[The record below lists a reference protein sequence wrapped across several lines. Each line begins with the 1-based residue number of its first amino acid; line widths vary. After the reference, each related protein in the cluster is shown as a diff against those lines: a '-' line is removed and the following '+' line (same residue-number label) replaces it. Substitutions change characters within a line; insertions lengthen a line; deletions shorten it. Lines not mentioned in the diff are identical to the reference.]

1 LAVDESLSGHVIVCG
16 YGLVGERVVDIL
28 MEHNIRVVVIEI
40 NPEKVQAL
48 MERGVD
54 VIKGDATSSKVLR
67 DAGVE
72 RARAIAVVMDDDAKN
87 LFSIITARDL
97 NRNIIVATRANDEAM
112 VEKFRDAGAAFI
124 ATPAKSASDEL
135 FKELSKGL

>member
-1 LAVDESLSGHVIVCG
+1 MAVDESLEGHVIVCG

-28 MEHNIRVVVIEI
+28 LEHRVKVVVIEI
-40 NPEKVQAL
+40 DSAKVQAL
-48 MERGVD
+48 IERGVD

-72 RARAIAVVMDDDAKN
+72 RAKAIAIVMDDDAKN
-87 LFSIITARDL
+87 LFSIITAKDL
-97 NRNIIVATRANDEAM
+97 NDKIIIATRANDEGM
-112 VEKFRDAGAAFI
+112 IERFKDAGAAFI

>member
-1 LAVDESLSGHVIVCG
+1 LAVDESLEGHVIVCG

-28 MEHNIRVVVIEI
+28 LEHRVKVVVIEI
-40 NPEKVQAL
+40 DSAKVQAL
-48 MERGVD
+48 IERGVD

-72 RARAIAVVMDDDAKN
+72 RAKAIAIVMDDDAKN
-87 LFSIITARDL
+87 LFSIITAKDL
-97 NRNIIVATRANDEAM
+97 NDKIIIATRANDEGM
-112 VEKFRDAGAAFI
+112 IERFKDAGAAFI